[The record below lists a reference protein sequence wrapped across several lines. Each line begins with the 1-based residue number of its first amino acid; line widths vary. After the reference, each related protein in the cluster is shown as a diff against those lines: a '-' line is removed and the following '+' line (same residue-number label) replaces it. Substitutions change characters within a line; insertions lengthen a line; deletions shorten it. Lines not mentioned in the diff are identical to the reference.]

1 MDDSDND
8 EIEYGS
14 DESVDSDMRI
24 AALDKQQKKDEN
36 LIKDMS
42 PQEYEEYKLLKF
54 GQRGINNVE
63 RINKR
68 LHEVR

>member
-24 AALDKQQKKDEN
+24 AALDKQ
-36 LIKDMS
+36 
-42 PQEYEEYKLLKF
+42 
-54 GQRGINNVE
+54 
-63 RINKR
+63 
-68 LHEVR
+68 